1 MKLLLPGDPKD
12 NFFLVTC
19 EHGGNR
25 VPARYR
31 PWFAGWEEILKSHRG
46 HDPGALALARDLAA
60 VLGAPLVAATVS
72 RLVVELNRSLG
83 HRRLLS
89 DALKD
94 APREVRDEIVA
105 RHYLPYR
112 RRVEELVADAI
123 GREQRVI
130 HISSHSF
137 TPVLGGKVRN
147 ADIGLLYDPGR
158 PGEVA
163 LCDAWDESLA
173 ARAPQFKV
181 RRNYPY
187 TGKSDGF
194 CTGMRRLF
202 RPEDYVGVEL
212 EINQRHF
219 LARGRSWREVR
230 RAVAASLAAVVGKT

>member
-1 MKLLLPGDPKD
+1 
-12 NFFLVTC
+12 
-19 EHGGNR
+19 
-25 VPARYR
+25 
-31 PWFAGWEEILKSHRG
+31 WFAGWEDILESHRG

-60 VLGAPLVAATVS
+60 ALGAPLVAATVS

-83 HRRLLS
+83 HRQLLS

-94 APREVRDEIVA
+94 APREVRDKIIA

-112 RRVEELVADAI
+112 RRAEGLVAEAV
-123 GREQRVI
+123 GRGQRVI

-137 TPVLGGKVRN
+137 TPVLAGKVRN
-147 ADIGLLYDPGR
+147 ADIGLLYDPAR

-163 LCDAWDESLA
+163 LCDAWQQALS
-173 ARAPQFKV
+173 ARSPRFKV

-187 TGKSDGF
+187 AGKSDGF
-194 CTGMRRLF
+194 CTGLRRLF

-212 EINQRHF
+212 EINQKHF

-230 RAVAASLAAVVGKT
+230 EAVIASLAGILGPG

>member
-147 ADIGLLYDPGR
+147 AD
-158 PGEVA
+158 
-163 LCDAWDESLA
+163 
-173 ARAPQFKV
+173 
-181 RRNYPY
+181 
-187 TGKSDGF
+187 
-194 CTGMRRLF
+194 
-202 RPEDYVGVEL
+202 
-212 EINQRHF
+212 
-219 LARGRSWREVR
+219 
-230 RAVAASLAAVVGKT
+230 